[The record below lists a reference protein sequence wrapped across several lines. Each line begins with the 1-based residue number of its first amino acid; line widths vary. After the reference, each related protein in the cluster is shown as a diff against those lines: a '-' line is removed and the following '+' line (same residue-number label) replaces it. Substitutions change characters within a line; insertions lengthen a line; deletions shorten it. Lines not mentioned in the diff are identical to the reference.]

1 MTSSPPPE
9 HSSRPAAGDPSPPGD
24 YRPGGVRVLAVGW
37 WLLSVLLAGDLLL
50 RGGLGVVLVG
60 VPLLALSCAA
70 VYAMFWY
77 PAVLV
82 DDEGVELV
90 NVARRVRLPWSVVE
104 DVDTRWALTLEAA
117 GRRWQSWAA
126 PASGR
131 RLRPVS
137 RRETPWA
144 EPGAAGIAGS
154 RAPGSSA
161 GEAAVMVTTR
171 WQTWRERHA
180 RTGGLPDGADR
191 SLTPAAPAPQ
201 VRWNPPVLVAVGG
214 TSLLL
219 AVGLVVRAALG
230 G

>member
-1 MTSSPPPE
+1 
-9 HSSRPAAGDPSPPGD
+9 
-24 YRPGGVRVLAVGW
+24 VRVLAVGW
-37 WLLSVLLAGDLLL
+37 WVLSALLAGDLML

-60 VPLLALSCAA
+60 VPVLALSCA
-70 VYAMFWY
+70 VVFAMFWY

-82 DDEGVELV
+82 DDDGVELV
-90 NVARRVRLPWSVVE
+90 NVARRVRLPWSSVE

-144 EPGAAGIAGS
+144 EPGAEGIAGS

-171 WQTWRERHA
+171 WQTWRDHHG
-180 RTGGLPDGADR
+180 RTGTAEGPE
-191 SLTPAAPAPQ
+191 AAGPH
-201 VRWNPPVLVAVGG
+201 VRWNPPVLLAVGG

-219 AVGLVVRAALG
+219 VVGLVVRAALG
-230 G
+230 A